1 MSDSRDIIL
10 IGVDG
15 GGTGC
20 RAAIADASQTI
31 LAEADGDSA
40 NVATDF
46 LQAIQ
51 NVQKTIAD
59 AGHKAGL
66 SDRALHNATVHLGL
80 AGVISDAVAG
90 RVARAMPYTAVT
102 VTDDRATTVAGALD
116 DGDGFLI
123 SVGTG
128 TIIAA
133 RKDGKNSFVNGWG
146 FHVSDQ
152 ASGAWL
158 GRRLLEETLL
168 WHDGLR
174 ADSDL
179 ARATLAN
186 FGGDPNQIVRFS
198 LTARPGDYG
207 RLAPDVVR
215 AAKAGDPLGVALMQD
230 GFGYLETGLQ
240 ALGFQAG
247 DRLCLTGGVGAHYAD
262 HFDKDIAPSV
272 VAQSGL
278 SVSGAVRLAAM
289 ALPSTIQVTS

>member
-20 RAAIADASQTI
+20 RAAIADATQTV
-31 LAEADGDSA
+31 LAEADGDRA

-46 LQAIQ
+46 QQAIQ
-51 NVQKTIAD
+51 NVQKTISD
-59 AGHKAGL
+59 AGRKAGL
-66 SDRALHNATVHLGL
+66 SDHALHNATVHMGL

-90 RVARAMPYTAVT
+90 RVARAMPYATVT

-116 DGDGFLI
+116 GGDGFLI

-133 RKDGKNSFVNGWG
+133 RRDGQNSFVNGWG

-168 WHDGLR
+168 WRDGLR

-179 ARATLAN
+179 AGATLAN
-186 FGGDPNQIVRFS
+186 FGDDPNEIVRFS
-198 LTARPGDYG
+198 LTAKPGDYG

-215 AAKAGDPLGVALMQD
+215 AAKAGDQLGVALMQD
-230 GFGYLETGLQ
+230 GFDYLETGLQ
-240 ALGFQAG
+240 ALGFRPG
-247 DRLCLTGGVGAHYAD
+247 DRLCLTGGVGTHYAN
-262 HFDKDIAPSV
+262 HFEKDFAPSII
-272 VAQSGL
+272 AQSGL
-278 SVSGAVRLAAM
+278 SVRGAVRLAAM
-289 ALPSTIQVTS
+289 ALPSAMQVTS